1 MKTGIYLKFFMQENQ
16 HYHHLPLYE
25 WILQQAKRLGLPGGS
40 AFKAIAGYGRD
51 GVMHEDHFFEL
62 AGQLPV
68 ELVFMLDEAQA
79 DQLLNV
85 VTETGLSVFYI
96 RVPAQYGTLNGP
108 QA

>member
-1 MKTGIYLKFFMQENQ
+1 MKEGIYLKFFMQENQ

-25 WILQQAKRLGLPGGS
+25 WILQQAKKLGLPGGS

-79 DQLLNV
+79 GRLLDV
-85 VTETGLSVFYI
+85 VAETGLPVFYI
-96 RVPAQYGTLNGP
+96 RIPAQYGTLNG
-108 QA
+108 ASA